1 MKRTYTNSSVP
12 TETIP
17 VPRSGVI
24 AAGDPETAAAGA
36 EMLKQGGNAVDAAVA
51 AAFASFIAEI
61 GVVHWGGSGLAH
73 IYDGRNGRLPAARGI
88 VYDFFSDMPGRNGSP
103 PDQLDFEEVMIDF
116 GATTQSF
123 HLGRASVAVP
133 GNIFGLCQ
141 LAADYGRLPLPTL
154 LQPALRLA
162 REGLHLTRFQTDT
175 CELLAPLYTHTPA
188 MRRIFMK
195 NGRLI
200 QPEDHFHI
208 PDLAATLAE
217 LALEGE
223 SLVRNGRLAQTIV
236 HDQQTRGG
244 LLTATDLAHYQ
255 VHKAEP
261 IRLAYRE
268 FEILLPPPCS
278 SGGVLTAFT
287 FKLLNQFDVR
297 RLTHGSAQHL
307 SLLYEV
313 MTATTHA
320 RNTWENLSLA
330 FPTAE
335 AIARFLD
342 DGFIHTYVERI
353 NEALH
358 RSRPTPPQAE
368 PTSGN
373 NTSHLSV
380 MDEDGLAVSLTT
392 TAGESAGYVV
402 PGTGIILNNM
412 LGEADLHPNG
422 FHTRPAG
429 ERIPTMMTPT
439 IVLKDGQTRL
449 VLGSGGSIRIRSAI
463 LQVLCNLL
471 DFEMPL
477 AEAVNVARVHVEDGV
492 LQCEAGFDETAVSE
506 LEAMGYPVNRWP
518 TRSIYFG
525 GVHSVSR
532 DENGRLYA
540 AGDNRRGGSTAEVT

>member
-1 MKRTYTNSSVP
+1 MKQTQNNSPVA
-12 TETIP
+12 TEAVT
-17 VPRSGVI
+17 VARSGVV

-73 IYDGRNGRLPAARGI
+73 IYDGRNGRALAGRGI
-88 VYDFFSDMPGRNGSP
+88 VYDFFSDMPGRDGSP
-103 PDQLDFEEVMIDF
+103 PDRLDFEEVMIDF

-141 LAADYGRLPLPTL
+141 LAADYGRLPLSTL

-175 CELLAPLYTHTPA
+175 CELLAPLYTHTSS
-188 MRRIFMK
+188 MRQIFVK

-200 QPEDHFHI
+200 QPEDHFTI
-208 PDLAATLAE
+208 PDLARTLEE
-217 LALEGE
+217 LAVEGE
-223 SLVRNGRLAQTIV
+223 ALVRNGHLAQTIV
-236 HDQQTRGG
+236 HDQQGRGG
-244 LLTATDLAHYQ
+244 LLTTSDLAHYQ
-255 VHKAEP
+255 VHKVEP

-268 FEILLPPPCS
+268 YEILLPPPCS

-297 RLTHGSAQHL
+297 RLKHGSANHL

-313 MTATTHA
+313 MTATNYA
-320 RNTWENLSLA
+320 RNTWESLSLA
-330 FPTAE
+330 FPAAE

-342 DGFIHTYVERI
+342 DGFIHSYVERI
-353 NEALH
+353 NEAL
-358 RSRPTPPQAE
+358 RRIQPTPPQAE
-368 PTSGN
+368 SKSGN

-380 MDEDGLAVSLTT
+380 MDSAGLAVSLTT

-471 DFEMPL
+471 DFEMSL

-492 LQCEAGFDETAVSE
+492 LQCEAGYDETAVAE
-506 LEAMGYPVNRWP
+506 LTDMGYPINRWP

-525 GVHSVSR
+525 GVHSVAR
-532 DENGRLYA
+532 DENGRLQA
-540 AGDNRRGGSTAEVT
+540 AGDNRRGGATAEV